1 MADEDNDKKEQSK
14 KQKKTPQEEFEDAV
28 YKRRCELVRLS
39 KSSDFTRFMSYL
51 RENERTF
58 SKMEQADK
66 ECMRRTCQRA
76 IDNSSSSTSEDI
88 EYCDRVFGRF
98 IEASRSMTANGI
110 DQHEYKEPKMTLE
123 EEIAYRSRGSYYAM
137 WDFISNPEWQRKL
150 KGRTDLYDK
159 VKFMIDRAKKEN
171 YAVTSSMKR
180 YDPSDEETFR
190 KVLESMR

>member
-1 MADEDNDKKEQSK
+1 MVDEDNDNKEPSK
-14 KQKKTPQEEFEDAV
+14 KRKKTPQEESEDTL
-28 YKRRCELVRLS
+28 YQRRCELVRLS
-39 KSSDFTRFMSYL
+39 KASDFSRFMSFL
-51 RENERTF
+51 RENERVF
-58 SKMEQADK
+58 YKMEQADK

-76 IDNSSSSTSEDI
+76 IDNSPSSKSSDI
-88 EYCDRVFGRF
+88 EYCDKVFGRF
-98 IEASRSMTANGI
+98 IEVSRSRTAN
-110 DQHEYKEPKMTLE
+110 DNSQHEHKEPKMTLE

>member
-1 MADEDNDKKEQSK
+1 MTEKEFK
-14 KQKKTPQEEFEDAV
+14 EAKAAALEKVMPHYAAPD
-28 YKRRCELVRLS
+28 RCNL
-39 KSSDFTRFMSYL
+39 
-51 RENERTF
+51 
-58 SKMEQADK
+58 
-66 ECMRRTCQRA
+66 
-76 IDNSSSSTSEDI
+76 
-88 EYCDRVFGRF
+88 
-98 IEASRSMTANGI
+98 
-110 DQHEYKEPKMTLE
+110 PKMTLE